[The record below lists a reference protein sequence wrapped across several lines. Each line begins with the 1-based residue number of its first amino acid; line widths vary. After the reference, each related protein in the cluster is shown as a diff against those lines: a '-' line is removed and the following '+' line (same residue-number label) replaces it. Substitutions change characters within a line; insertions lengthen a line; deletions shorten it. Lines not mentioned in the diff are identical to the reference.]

1 MLSVIRKNKG
11 GKALNIPKYI
21 ANVIEM
27 LETSGYEAYA
37 VGGCVRD
44 KLLSIEPSDYDVC
57 TSATPDKIK
66 ECFASFRV
74 IPTGEKHG
82 TITVL
87 SDSPVEITTFRT
99 EGVYTDNRHPDKVTF
114 VTSVED
120 DLSRRDFTVNAM
132 AYSPRTG
139 VIDPFG
145 GREDLRRSVIRCVGD
160 PDKRFNEDGLRIM
173 RGLRF
178 ASTFGFS
185 IDEETAA
192 SIHKNAK
199 LLEGI
204 SAERLYSEMT
214 KLLLGR
220 SAHEIL
226 REFPDVIGVIIPE
239 ILPMIG
245 FDQMNPHHHLD
256 VWEHT
261 LHVLENCPREAVFR
275 WSALFHDIA
284 KPECA
289 FMGRDKKRHFNGHPK
304 KSADI
309 ANAVMSRLR
318 CDNATKRAVVT
329 LVENHDQF
337 FKGGMPEMRRVVGRL
352 GVDVTK
358 QVLEFRVCDSAAQSP
373 ATVDKKLEH
382 CRECEKM
389 LARIIDEG
397 LCCSVR
403 DLKITG
409 RELMALGA
417 PSGAALGHLL
427 DTLVEAVIDGKT
439 ENEREE
445 LQKYAAALMG
455 KVQ

>member
-1 MLSVIRKNKG
+1 M
-11 GKALNIPKYI
+11 NIPKYI

-27 LETSGYEAYA
+27 LEDSGYEAYA

-87 SDSPVEITTFRT
+87 SDFPVEITTFRT
-99 EGVYTDNRHPDKVTF
+99 EGEYTDNRHPDKVTF

-145 GREDLRRSVIRCVGD
+145 GREDLCRSVIRCVGD

-178 ASTFGFS
+178 ASTYGFK
-185 IDEETAA
+185 IDEKTAI

-204 SAERLYSEMT
+204 SEERLYSEMT
-214 KLLLGR
+214 KLLLGK
-220 SAHEIL
+220 AAPEVL

-261 LHVLENCPREAVFR
+261 LHVLENCPRETVFR

-284 KPECA
+284 KPVCA
-289 FMGRDKKRHFNGHPK
+289 FMGKDKKRHFNGHQK

-309 ANAVMSRLR
+309 ANAVMSRLK

-352 GVDVTK
+352 GVGITK
-358 QVLEFRVCDSAAQSP
+358 QILAFRVCDTMAQSP

-389 LARIIDEG
+389 LSVIIDEG

-403 DLKITG
+403 ELDISGK
-409 RELMALGA
+409 ELMELGA
-417 PSGAALGHLL
+417 MQGPLVGQTLEALLY
-427 DTLVEAVIDGKT
+427 AVIDGKT
-439 ENEREE
+439 ENKNEKLKEYLRDVI
-445 LQKYAAALMG
+445 L
-455 KVQ
+455 KV